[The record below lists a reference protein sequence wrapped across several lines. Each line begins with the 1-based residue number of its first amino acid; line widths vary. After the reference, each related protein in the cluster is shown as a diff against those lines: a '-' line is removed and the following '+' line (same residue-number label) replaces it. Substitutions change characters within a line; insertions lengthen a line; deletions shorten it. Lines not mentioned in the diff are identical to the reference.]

1 MATLA
6 QLEKAFEKA
15 DEAGNFEDAKAF
27 ADEIKRL
34 RAEQEALESLD
45 IGLKEERQQT
55 RREGLKDIGKA
66 AISGALRGATGF
78 LEFPEMVTQAAAKK
92 AEQVAT
98 KVAPQQEERISK
110 YFDALQQLQ
119 KIVPGGDTARSMGL
133 LTQALRQQPQT
144 KELLEYQPKTRF
156 TRYLQSVGEYTVPT
170 MGFGVARGLKVGI
183 PTGAVAERLEEAEV
197 SPYVS
202 IPLTLATGGVSSYVT
217 DPNRAVKL
225 AAEALKG
232 VPQEKIDLAKTVE
245 AYAETQGVKLTAP
258 ELVQSDILTKLGESV
273 YNSPEGGRI
282 MYEYIKNRPQEIQ
295 KIAENLFD
303 NYIAKNPESLRK
315 VYKDAN
321 ISAEKA
327 YDDATTDRTLKS
339 QQAGYSVANN
349 EFIDESQ
356 ILNLINNIDNVLK
369 SSGKGTPKN
378 KLKELQNRFIKK
390 KIKPKDESVNIL
402 DQYGKPLGMKISE
415 TKIIP
420 ETNIN
425 NLSEIL
431 RESRESIA
439 KSKAGKAS
447 PREALKNSE
456 IRKIAPALNELD
468 EILKTNINYLAGTEK
483 YKELTNTIVNP
494 TMEAIEPFLIG
505 KGVTPSKVKNQIF
518 GIANV
523 KPKDI
528 RETYTRIN
536 KVDKQAFPNL
546 ARAYF
551 DQIIDQTIYK
561 TTELGR
567 PSFGAGFDL
576 YKALA
581 GTKNLDKNFNAV
593 LAGVAEARGLN
604 KNEVLRG
611 FNKFNEILKRTATLA
626 NVDNPK
632 APPDAIVFTKEVA
645 QIGAFMWTVKF
656 ANKFSK
662 RVQEK
667 TSRQLAEIFINKNS
681 VKELEKLAKIDISKG
696 EGLKS
701 VINILAFTNNLDYM
715 PEVQQEIEDVQRQE
729 YLQSLSQPQVPISPT
744 TQ

>member
-1 MATLA
+1 MAQKVIYEFELPNKTI
-6 QLEKAFEKA
+6 LEIEG
-15 DEAGNFEDAKAF
+15 EAGREEEAKLKAREYIATEFAPQPKIPKQTALDYAKAYASGGLRSTTGLMEFPQMITEGAASF
-27 ADEIKRL
+27 AERK
-34 RAEQEALESLD
+34 AKALE
-45 IGLKEERQQT
+45 
-55 RREGLKDIGKA
+55 
-66 AISGALRGATGF
+66 
-78 LEFPEMVTQAAAKK
+78 PTQEKGIT
-92 AEQVAT
+92 Q
-98 KVAPQQEERISK
+98 
-110 YFDALQQLQ
+110 YFDLL
-119 KIVPGGDTARSMGL
+119 KNIRSKMPLGRTTEYLGL
-133 LTQALRQQPQT
+133 LGKGIRQQPQV
-144 KELLEYQPKTRF
+144 KELIEYEPPTLGGRQAQAIGEF
-156 TRYLQSVGEYTVPT
+156 TLPT
-170 MGFGVARGLKVGI
+170 MGLGLARALKVGI
-183 PTGAVAERLEEAEV
+183 PTGIVQQGLEEVGANPVV
-197 SPYVS
+197 ST
-202 IPLTLATGGVSSYVT
+202 LGTLATGGIASYIT

-258 ELVQSDILTKLGESV
+258 ELIQSDILSKLGESV

-295 KIAENLFD
+295 KMAENLFD
-303 NYIAKNPESLRK
+303 NYIAKNPSSLRK

-327 YDDATTDRTLKS
+327 YNEASTERTLKS
-339 QQAGYSVANN
+339 QQAGYSVADN

-369 SSGKGTPKN
+369 RSGKGTPKN

-390 KIKPKDESVNIL
+390 KIKPKDETANIL

-431 RESRESIA
+431 KETRESIA
-439 KSKAGKAS
+439 KSKAGKAN

-456 IRKIAPALNELD
+456 ITKIAPALNELD
-468 EILKTNINYLAGTEK
+468 EILKTNVNYLSGTKK
-483 YKELTNTIVNP
+483 YQELTNTIVNP
-494 TMEAIEPFLIG
+494 ALEAVEPFLIG
-505 KGVTPSKVKNQIF
+505 KGVTPAKIKNQIF

-523 KPKDI
+523 KPNDI

-536 KVDKQAFPNL
+536 KIDKQAFPEL

-561 TTELGR
+561 TTEAGR

-576 YKALA
+576 YKALS
-581 GTKNLDKNFNAV
+581 GTKNLNKNFNAV
-593 LAGVAEARGLN
+593 LSGVAEARGLN

-611 FNKFNEILKRTATLA
+611 FDKFNEILKRTATLT
-626 NVDNPK
+626 NIDNPQK
-632 APPDAIVFTKEVA
+632 PPDAIVFTKEAA

-656 ANKFSK
+656 ASRFSK

-667 TSRQLAEIFINKNS
+667 TSKNLAEIFVNKNS
-681 VKELEKLAKIDISKG
+681 VEELEKLAKINIEKG
-696 EGLKS
+696 EALKR
-701 VINILAFTNNLDYM
+701 VINILAITNNLNYM
-715 PEVQQEIEDVQRQE
+715 PEVEQPIEQPIE
-729 YLQSLSQPQVPISPT
+729 QPQVAIPA
-744 TQ
+744 Q

>member
-66 AISGALRGATGF
+66 AISGPLRGATGF
-78 LEFPEMVTQAAAKK
+78 LEFPKMVTQAAAKK

-202 IPLTLATGGVSSYVT
+202 IPLTLATGGISSYVT

-232 VPQEKIDLAKTVE
+232 VPQEKINLAKTVE
-245 AYAETQGVKLTAP
+245 AYAEKQGVKLTAP
-258 ELVQSDILTKLGESV
+258 ELIQSDILTKLGESV

-378 KLKELQNRFIKK
+378 KLKQLKNRFIKK

-523 KPKDI
+523 TPKDI

-581 GTKNLDKNFNAV
+581 ETKNLDKNFNAV

-681 VKELEKLAKIDISKG
+681 VEELEKLAKIDISKG

>member
-1 MATLA
+1 MAQKVIYEFELPNKTI
-6 QLEKAFEKA
+6 LEIEG
-15 DEAGNFEDAKAF
+15 EAGKEEEAKLKAREYIATEFAPQPEIPKQTALDYAKAYASGGLRSTTGLMEFPQMITEGAASF
-27 ADEIKRL
+27 AEKK
-34 RAEQEALESLD
+34 AKALE
-45 IGLKEERQQT
+45 
-55 RREGLKDIGKA
+55 
-66 AISGALRGATGF
+66 
-78 LEFPEMVTQAAAKK
+78 PTQEKGIT
-92 AEQVAT
+92 Q
-98 KVAPQQEERISK
+98 
-110 YFDALQQLQ
+110 YFDLL
-119 KIVPGGDTARSMGL
+119 KNIRSKMPLGRTTEYLGL
-133 LTQALRQQPQT
+133 LGKRIRQQPQA
-144 KELLEYQPKTRF
+144 KELIEYEPPTLGGRQAQAIGEF
-156 TRYLQSVGEYTVPT
+156 TLPT
-170 MGFGVARGLKVGI
+170 MGLGLARAFKVGI
-183 PTGAVAERLEEAEV
+183 PTGIVQQGLEEVGAGPVV
-197 SPYVS
+197 ST
-202 IPLTLATGGVSSYVT
+202 LGTLATGGIASYIT

-258 ELVQSDILTKLGESV
+258 ELIQSDILSKLGESV

-295 KIAENLFD
+295 KMAENLFD
-303 NYIAKNPESLRK
+303 NYIAKNPSSLRK

-327 YDDATTDRTLKS
+327 YNEARTERTLKS
-339 QQAGYSVANN
+339 QQAGYSVADN

-369 SSGKGTPKN
+369 RSGKGTPKN

-390 KIKPKDESVNIL
+390 KIKPKDETANIL

-431 RESRESIA
+431 KETRESIA
-439 KSKAGKAS
+439 KSKAGKAN

-456 IRKIAPALNELD
+456 IKKIAPALNELD
-468 EILKTNINYLAGTEK
+468 EILKTNVNYLSGTKK
-483 YKELTNTIVNP
+483 YQELTNTIVNP
-494 TMEAIEPFLIG
+494 ALEAVEPFLIG
-505 KGVTPSKVKNQIF
+505 KGVTPAKIKNQIF

-523 KPKDI
+523 KPDDI

-536 KVDKQAFPNL
+536 KIDKQAFPEL

-561 TTELGR
+561 TTEAGR

-576 YKALA
+576 YKALS
-581 GTKNLDKNFNAV
+581 GTKNLNKNFNAV
-593 LAGVAEARGLN
+593 LSGVAEARGLN

-611 FNKFNEILKRTATLA
+611 FDKFNEILKRTATLT
-626 NVDNPK
+626 NIDNPQK
-632 APPDAIVFTKEVA
+632 PPDAIVFTKEAA

-656 ANKFSK
+656 ASRFSK

-667 TSRQLAEIFINKNS
+667 TSKNLAEIFVNKNS
-681 VKELEKLAKIDISKG
+681 VEELEKLAKINIEKG
-696 EGLKS
+696 EALKR
-701 VINILAFTNNLDYM
+701 VINILAITNNLDYM
-715 PEVQQEIEDVQRQE
+715 PEVEQPIGQPTE
-729 YLQSLSQPQVPISPT
+729 QPQVAIPA
-744 TQ
+744 Q

>member
-1 MATLA
+1 MAQKVIYEFELPNKTI
-6 QLEKAFEKA
+6 LEIEG
-15 DEAGNFEDAKAF
+15 EAGKEEEAKLKAREYIATEFAPQPEIPKQTALDYAKAYASGGLRSTTGLMEFPQMITEGAASF
-27 ADEIKRL
+27 AERK
-34 RAEQEALESLD
+34 AKALE
-45 IGLKEERQQT
+45 
-55 RREGLKDIGKA
+55 
-66 AISGALRGATGF
+66 
-78 LEFPEMVTQAAAKK
+78 PTQEKGIT
-92 AEQVAT
+92 Q
-98 KVAPQQEERISK
+98 
-110 YFDALQQLQ
+110 YFDLL
-119 KIVPGGDTARSMGL
+119 KNIRSKMPLGRTTEYLNL
-133 LTQALRQQPQT
+133 LGKGIRQQPQA
-144 KELLEYQPKTRF
+144 KEIIEYEPPTIGGRLTQAIGEF
-156 TRYLQSVGEYTVPT
+156 TLPT
-170 MGFGVARGLKVGI
+170 MGLGLARAFRVGV
-183 PTGAVAERLEEAEV
+183 PTGIVQQGLEEVGAGPVV
-197 SPYVS
+197 ST
-202 IPLTLATGGVSSYVT
+202 LGTLATGGIASYIT

-258 ELVQSDILTKLGESV
+258 ELIQSDILSKLGESV

-295 KIAENLFD
+295 KMAENLFD
-303 NYIAKNPESLRK
+303 NYIAKNPSSLKK

-327 YDDATTDRTLKS
+327 YNEARTERTLKS
-339 QQAGYSVANN
+339 QQAGYSVADN

-369 SSGKGTPKN
+369 RSGKGTPKN

-390 KIKPKDESVNIL
+390 KIKPKDETANIL

-431 RESRESIA
+431 KETRESIA
-439 KSKAGKAS
+439 KSKAGKAN

-456 IRKIAPALNELD
+456 IKKIAPALNELD
-468 EILKTNINYLAGTEK
+468 EILKTNVNYLSGTKK
-483 YKELTNTIVNP
+483 YQELTNTIVNP
-494 TMEAIEPFLIG
+494 ALEAVEPFLIG
-505 KGVTPSKVKNQIF
+505 KGVTPAKIKNQIF

-523 KPKDI
+523 KPDDI

-536 KVDKQAFPNL
+536 KIDKQAFPEL

-561 TTELGR
+561 TTEAGR

-576 YKALA
+576 YKALS
-581 GTKNLDKNFNAV
+581 GTKNLNKNFNAV
-593 LAGVAEARGLN
+593 LSGVAEARGLN

-611 FNKFNEILKRTATLA
+611 FDKFNEILKRTATLT
-626 NVDNPK
+626 NIDNPQK
-632 APPDAIVFTKEVA
+632 PPDAIVFTKEAA

-656 ANKFSK
+656 ASRFSR

-667 TSRQLAEIFINKNS
+667 TSKNLAEIFVNKNS
-681 VKELEKLAKIDISKG
+681 VEELEKLAKINIEKG
-696 EGLKS
+696 EALKR
-701 VINILAFTNNLDYM
+701 VINILAITNNLDYM
-715 PEVQQEIEDVQRQE
+715 PEVEQPIGQPAE
-729 YLQSLSQPQVPISPT
+729 QPQVAIPA
-744 TQ
+744 Q

>member
-1 MATLA
+1 MAQKVIYEFELPNKTI
-6 QLEKAFEKA
+6 LEIEG
-15 DEAGNFEDAKAF
+15 EAGKEEEAKLKAREYIATEFAPQPKIPKQTALDYAKAYASGGLRSTTGLMEFPQMITEGAASF
-27 ADEIKRL
+27 AERK
-34 RAEQEALESLD
+34 AKALE
-45 IGLKEERQQT
+45 
-55 RREGLKDIGKA
+55 
-66 AISGALRGATGF
+66 
-78 LEFPEMVTQAAAKK
+78 PTQEKGIT
-92 AEQVAT
+92 Q
-98 KVAPQQEERISK
+98 
-110 YFDALQQLQ
+110 YFDLL
-119 KIVPGGDTARSMGL
+119 KNIRSKMPLGRTTEYLGL
-133 LTQALRQQPQT
+133 LGKGIRQQPQA
-144 KELLEYQPKTRF
+144 KELIEYEPPTLGGRQAQAIGEF
-156 TRYLQSVGEYTVPT
+156 TLPT
-170 MGFGVARGLKVGI
+170 MGLGLARALKVGI
-183 PTGAVAERLEEAEV
+183 PTGIVQQGLEEVGAGPVV
-197 SPYVS
+197 ST
-202 IPLTLATGGVSSYVT
+202 LGTLATGGIASYIT

-258 ELVQSDILTKLGESV
+258 ELIQSDILSKLGESV

-295 KIAENLFD
+295 KMAENLFD
-303 NYIAKNPESLRK
+303 NYIAKNPSSLKK

-327 YDDATTDRTLKS
+327 YNEARTERTLKS
-339 QQAGYSVANN
+339 QQAGYSVADN

-369 SSGKGTPKN
+369 RSGKGTPKN

-390 KIKPKDESVNIL
+390 KIKPKDETANIL

-431 RESRESIA
+431 KETRESIA
-439 KSKAGKAS
+439 KSKAGKAN

-456 IRKIAPALNELD
+456 IKKIAPALNELD
-468 EILKTNINYLAGTEK
+468 EILKTNVNYLSGTKK
-483 YKELTNTIVNP
+483 YQELTNTIVNP
-494 TMEAIEPFLIG
+494 ALEAVEPFLIG
-505 KGVTPSKVKNQIF
+505 KGVTPAKIKNQIF

-523 KPKDI
+523 KPDDI

-536 KVDKQAFPNL
+536 KIDKQAFPEL

-561 TTELGR
+561 TTEAGR

-576 YKALA
+576 YKALS
-581 GTKNLDKNFNAV
+581 GTKNLNKNFNAV
-593 LAGVAEARGLN
+593 LSGVAEARGLN

-611 FNKFNEILKRTATLA
+611 FDKFNEILKRTATLT
-626 NVDNPK
+626 NIDNPQK
-632 APPDAIVFTKEVA
+632 PPDAIVFTKEAA

-656 ANKFSK
+656 ASRFSK

-667 TSRQLAEIFINKNS
+667 TSKNLAEIFVNKNS
-681 VKELEKLAKIDISKG
+681 VEELEKLAKINIEKG
-696 EGLKS
+696 EALKR
-701 VINILAFTNNLDYM
+701 VINILAITNNLDYM
-715 PEVQQEIEDVQRQE
+715 PEVEQPIGQPTE
-729 YLQSLSQPQVPISPT
+729 QPQVAIPA
-744 TQ
+744 Q

>member
-6 QLEKAFEKA
+6 QLEQALIQADQAGNVEDATALANEIRRLQAEEKA
-15 DEAGNFEDAKAF
+15 LAS
-27 ADEIKRL
+27 
-34 RAEQEALESLD
+34 LET
-45 IGLKEERQQT
+45 GLQEERQQT
-55 RREGLKDIGKA
+55 RRERLKDIGRA
-66 AISGALRGATGF
+66 AISGSLRGATGF

-98 KVAPQQEERISK
+98 RVAPQQEERISK

-119 KIVPGGDTARSMGL
+119 KIAPGGDTARSMGL
-133 LTQALRQQPQT
+133 LTQGLRQQPQT
-144 KELLEYQPKTRF
+144 KELLEYQPKTRG
-156 TRYLQSVGEYTVPT
+156 TRYLQSVGEFTVPT
-170 MGFGVARGLKVGI
+170 MGFGPARGLKVGI
-183 PTGAVAERLEEAEV
+183 PTGVVAERLEEAEV

-202 IPLTLATGGVSSYVT
+202 IPLTLAAGGVSSYVT

-303 NYIAKNPESLRK
+303 NYIAKNPKSLRK

-327 YDDATTDRTLKS
+327 YNEATTDRTLKS

-356 ILNLINNIDNVLK
+356 ILNLINNIDNVLAG
-369 SSGKGTPKN
+369 SVKGTPKN
-378 KLKELQNRFIKK
+378 KLKQLRNRLIKK
-390 KIKPKDESVNIL
+390 TITPKDETVNIL
-402 DQYGKPLGMKISE
+402 DQYGKPIGMKTSE

-420 ETNIN
+420 ESNIN

-431 RESRESIA
+431 RETREIIA
-439 KSKAGKAS
+439 RSKAGKAN
-447 PREALKNSE
+447 PKEALNNTE
-456 IRKIAPALNELD
+456 IQKIAPALNELD
-468 EILKTNINYLAGTEK
+468 EILKTNTNYLAGTEK

-505 KGVTPSKVKNQIF
+505 KGITPSKVKNQIF

-561 TTELGR
+561 TTEVGR

-576 YKALA
+576 YKGLA

-632 APPDAIVFTKEVA
+632 KPPDAIVLTREAA

-656 ANKFSK
+656 ANRFSK

-667 TSRQLAEIFINKNS
+667 TSRQLAEIFVNKNS
-681 VKELEKLAKIDISKG
+681 VEELEKLAKIDISKG

-715 PEVQQEIEDVQRQE
+715 PEVQQEIEDIQRQD
-729 YLQSLSQPQVPISPT
+729 YLQSLTQPQVPIGPT